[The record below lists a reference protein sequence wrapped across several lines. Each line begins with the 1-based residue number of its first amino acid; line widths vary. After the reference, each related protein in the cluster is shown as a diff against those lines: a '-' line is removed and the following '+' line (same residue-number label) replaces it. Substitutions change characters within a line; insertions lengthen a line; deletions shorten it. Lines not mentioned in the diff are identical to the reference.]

1 METVLTVLLALIILG
16 LLAWAALYVLA
27 YLVVG
32 AIVLIGL
39 ALNVIFSSI
48 TIRKEVNVTIQ
59 RDQQSSL
66 PPGSDHRRYGS
77 RSPRLN

>member
-32 AIVLIGL
+32 GIVLIGL
-39 ALNVIFSSI
+39 ALNVIFSAV
-48 TIRKEVNVTIQ
+48 TIRKEVDVTVR
-59 RDQQSSL
+59 RDQHSSL
-66 PPGSDHRRYGS
+66 SPESDHRRYGS